1 MIELISNLNPILKL
15 ILLVLFIDFL
25 IDTYLNY
32 RDKKSWKDELPEEAK
47 SIFNEVDYQKA
58 KAYAKD
64 KNKLA
69 FWSSLM
75 SSPISVIALILGWYG
90 LAADYIHAHIQ
101 NNTIA
106 ILIFLGTFGLV
117 SLVFALPFSY
127 YSTFV
132 IEAKY
137 GFNKST
143 KATFFLDILKSMVIS
158 ILIGSV
164 LIYAFVYIYEH
175 TGENFWW
182 LAWLVLT
189 AFSLI
194 MNMLYTDLLL
204 PVFNKLKPLED
215 GTLKTEIENYC
226 QKVNFKMNNVFVM
239 DGSKRSS
246 KANAFFSGFGPR
258 KKIVLFDTLIE
269 KNTKEELVAILA
281 HEAGHYKKK
290 HILQS
295 LLISVL
301 LTGLTLFIIS
311 RFLGY
316 LELSKALGANGHY
329 LELELIVITMLYSPI
344 STITSILMNVLSR
357 KNEFEADTYA
367 KNTFSETP
375 LKSSLIKLHADSLSN
390 PCPDKLNVFWH
401 YSHPPLLERLKALG

>member
-1 MIELISNLNPILKL
+1 MIDLISNLHPILKL
-15 ILLVLFIDFL
+15 ILLVLFVDFV
-25 IDTYLNY
+25 IDTYLNF
-32 RDKKSWKDELPEEAK
+32 RDKKSWKHDLPEEAK
-47 SIFNEVDYQKA
+47 SIFNEADYQKA

-69 FWSSLM
+69 FWSSIV
-75 SSPISVIALILGWYG
+75 SIPISLIALVLGWYG
-90 LAADYIHAHIQ
+90 FVADYIHAYVQ

-106 ILIFLGTFGLV
+106 ILVFLGMFGLV
-117 SLVFALPFSY
+117 SLLFAMPFSY

-132 IEAKY
+132 IEEKY

-143 KATFFLDILKSMVIS
+143 KTTFLLDILKSIGIS

-164 LIYAFVYIYEH
+164 LIYAFVWIYEH

-182 LAWLVLT
+182 LAWFILT
-189 AFSLI
+189 VFSLI

-204 PVFNKLKPLED
+204 PIFNKLKPLEE

-269 KNTKEELVAILA
+269 KNTNEELVAILA

-295 LLISVL
+295 LLISVM

-311 RFLGY
+311 RFLGN

-344 STITSILMNVLSR
+344 STITSILMNMISR
-357 KNEFEADTYA
+357 KNEFEADAYA
-367 KNTFSETP
+367 KHTFTESP
-375 LKSSLIKLHADSLSN
+375 LISSLIKLHADSLSN

-401 YSHPPLLERLKALG
+401 YSHPPLLERLKALS

>member
-1 MIELISNLNPILKL
+1 MIELISNLHPILKL

-32 RDKKSWKDELPEEAK
+32 RDKKSWKNELPEEAK
-47 SIFNEVDYQKA
+47 SIFNEADYQKA

-69 FWSSLM
+69 FWSSIV
-75 SSPISVIALILGWYG
+75 SSPISLIALVLGWYG
-90 LAADYIHAHIQ
+90 LFADYIHAHIQ
-101 NNTIA
+101 NNTLA
-106 ILIFLGTFGLV
+106 ILVFLGTFGLV
-117 SLVFALPFSY
+117 SLLFSLPFSY
-127 YSTFV
+127 YNTFV
-132 IEAKY
+132 IEEKY

-143 KATFFLDILKSMVIS
+143 KITFFLDILKSIAIS

-164 LIYAFVYIYEH
+164 LVYAFVWIYEH

-204 PVFNKLKPLED
+204 PIFNKLKPLDD
-215 GTLKTEIENYC
+215 GILKTEIENYC

-269 KNTKEELVAILA
+269 KNSNEELVAILA

-311 RFLGY
+311 RFLGN
-316 LELSKALGANGHY
+316 LELSKALGASGHY

-344 STITSILMNVLSR
+344 STITSILMNILSR
-357 KNEFEADTYA
+357 KNEFEADAYA

-401 YSHPPLLERLKALG
+401 FSHPPLLERLKALS

>member
-1 MIELISNLNPILKL
+1 MINFLLSSHPILKL

-32 RDKKSWKDELPEEAK
+32 RDKKSWKHELPEEAK

-69 FWSSLM
+69 FWSSLV
-75 SSPISVIALILGWYG
+75 SSPIALIALILGWYG
-90 LAADYIHAHIQ
+90 LVADYIHTHIQ
-101 NNTIA
+101 NNTLA

-117 SLVFALPFSY
+117 SLFFTIPFSY
-127 YSTFV
+127 YNTFV
-132 IEAKY
+132 IEEKY

-143 KATFFLDILKSMVIS
+143 RSTFFLDILKSIGIS

-164 LIYAFVYIYEH
+164 LIYAFVWIYEH

-215 GTLKTEIENYC
+215 GTLKAEIEKYC
-226 QKVNFKMNNVFVM
+226 RKVNFKMNNVFVM
-239 DGSKRSS
+239 NGSKRSS

-258 KKIVLFDTLIE
+258 KKIVLYDTLID
-269 KNTKEELVAILA
+269 KNTNEELVAILA
-281 HEAGHYKKK
+281 HEAGHFKKK

-295 LLISVL
+295 MLISIL
-301 LTGLTLFIIS
+301 LTGLTLFIVS
-311 RFLGY
+311 RFLGNS
-316 LELSKALGANGHY
+316 ELSKALGANGHY

-344 STITSILMNVLSR
+344 STITSILINMLSR
-357 KNEFEADTYA
+357 KNEFQADAYA
-367 KNTFSETP
+367 KYTYSESP

-401 YSHPPLLERLKALG
+401 YSHPPLLERLKALS